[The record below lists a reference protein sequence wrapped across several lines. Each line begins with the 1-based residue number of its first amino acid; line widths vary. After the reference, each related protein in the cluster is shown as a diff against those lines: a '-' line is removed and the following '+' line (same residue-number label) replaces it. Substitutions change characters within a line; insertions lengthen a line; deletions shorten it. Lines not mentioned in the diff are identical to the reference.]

1 MNASRGRRLLVAVP
15 MVTGLLA
22 AVAACGSGEDG
33 GAADGKIAVIASTNV
48 WGSVAAAVGGD
59 KVAVTSIIDDPSADP
74 HSYQATAADAAE
86 VTTADVLVSNGGGYD
101 DFFTKMAEQ
110 APEAKSVVA
119 VADSGE
125 DHGHDEHDHEHG
137 EHEHGHGHEHGEG
150 NEHVWYDLSTVGEV
164 ADQLAASFG
173 EADPGAKQEFTD
185 NAAAF
190 KGKLDELN
198 QSLTRIG
205 DEHEGTKVV
214 ATEPVAHYLLEAAHI
229 EDITPPD
236 FANAIE
242 NETDVPVA
250 AQEEMTQLVTGKQ
263 VAAVVNNEQTVTPV
277 TTKITD
283 QARNAGVPVVNLT
296 ETLPEGVTD
305 YISWM
310 SGQIDALSGALNT

>member
-33 GAADGKIAVIASTNV
+33 GAADGRIAVIASTNV

-59 KVAVTSIIDDPSADP
+59 KVAITSIIDDPSADP

-119 VADSGE
+119 VADSEEGHDH
-125 DHGHDEHDHEHG
+125 DHGHD
-137 EHEHGHGHEHGEG
+137 HGHEHGEG
-150 NEHVWYDLSTVGEV
+150 NEHVWYDLTTVGEV

-173 EADPGAKQEFTD
+173 EVDPGAKQEFAD

-190 KGKLDELN
+190 KGELDELN

-205 DEHEGTKVV
+205 DEHDGTKVV
-214 ATEPVAHYLLEAAHI
+214 ATEPVAHYLLESAHI

-250 AQEEMTQLVTGKQ
+250 AQEEMSQLVTGKQ

-283 QARNAGVPVVNLT
+283 QAKSAGVPVVNLT